1 MLNQIGDAGKLFDPS
16 NQEEITQA
24 LHFLCVESNRA
35 NLIRKG
41 KEQLKVLDQIRNSAL
56 KEIKYKIET
65 EANL

>member
-1 MLNQIGDAGKLFDPS
+1 
-16 NQEEITQA
+16 
-24 LHFLCVESNRA
+24 
-35 NLIRKG
+35 LIRKG